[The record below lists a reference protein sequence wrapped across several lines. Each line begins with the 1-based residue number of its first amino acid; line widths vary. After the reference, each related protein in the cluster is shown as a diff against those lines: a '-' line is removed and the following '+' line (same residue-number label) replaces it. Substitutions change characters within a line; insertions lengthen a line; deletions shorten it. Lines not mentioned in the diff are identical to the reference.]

1 MKKEIYA
8 VLGILCVLLIVF
20 VACYITARGNVSA
33 LNDEVRTLNGVV
45 EDANARISA
54 LSQETAEKGTE
65 IESLTADVADRD
77 A

>member
-1 MKKEIYA
+1 MKKGIYV

-20 VACYITARGNVSA
+20 AACYVTARGNVSA